1 MRACP
6 HLSAGEPVRSSVEEL
21 VGFLLVTLGSMLP
34 DLLCYGAFRIAAGSP
49 LKETLDTEASESSV
63 ERNAFNPA

>member
-1 MRACP
+1 M
-6 HLSAGEPVRSSVEEL
+6 EEL